1 MNLIQIFKSK
11 KLIFLNIF
19 LTLYIAINLVGGERG
34 IISYYEKKNIEKILS
49 KKEKQLTFNL
59 KELKNKNILLSKKNN
74 LDYLDLLY
82 RDKLKLGQKNEI
94 IIKLNDEK

>member
-34 IISYYEKKNIEKILS
+34 IISYYEKKNIEQILS

-59 KELKNKNILLSKKNN
+59 KELKNKNNLLSKKNN